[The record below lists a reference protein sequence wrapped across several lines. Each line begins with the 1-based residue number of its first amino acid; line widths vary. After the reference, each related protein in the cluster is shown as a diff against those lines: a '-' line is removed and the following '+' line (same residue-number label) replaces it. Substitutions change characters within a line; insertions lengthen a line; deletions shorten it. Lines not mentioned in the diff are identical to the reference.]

1 MKMVIYLLKIV
12 IYPVKIVIYLLEM
25 IIYPVKMV
33 TEFPFGTSS
42 NKSDS
47 CQTHLGRYW
56 ANSSPPPHHLVTYVN
71 KDAQKNQFLPDFSQ
85 KNWRSTEP
93 STKVISPSKDVFHM
107 YYIIIYI

>member
-1 MKMVIYLLKIV
+1 
-12 IYPVKIVIYLLEM
+12 
-25 IIYPVKMV
+25 MV

-71 KDAQKNQFLPDFSQ
+71 KDAKKNQFLPDFSQ
-85 KNWRSTEP
+85 KKLEVDRAINKGDFTLKRC
-93 STKVISPSKDVFHM
+93 ISYVLYNNLYLSHRHC
-107 YYIIIYI
+107 